1 MTKSEFVVT
10 LAVASD
16 LTKQEV
22 ERVIAAA
29 ANTLTDVMR
38 SGDSVN
44 IPGLGIFTSKERPA
58 HTGRNPATGESVE
71 IPAKRV
77 AIFKP
82 SKLLKETLNG

>member
-58 HTGRNPATGESVE
+58 HTGRNPATGEAVE

-82 SKLLKETLNG
+82 SKLLKDTVKG